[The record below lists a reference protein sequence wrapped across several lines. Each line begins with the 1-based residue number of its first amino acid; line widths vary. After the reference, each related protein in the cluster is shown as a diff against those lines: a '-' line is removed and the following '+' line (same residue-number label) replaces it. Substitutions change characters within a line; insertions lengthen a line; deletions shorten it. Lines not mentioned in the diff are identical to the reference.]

1 MVVDT
6 SILLAILFNEK
17 HGLWCAEQLQKHLGD
32 LRMSTVNLTEVMI
45 LIKDRQPQH
54 FKKLSEEVLSSS
66 IRFVPPT
73 TEHAM
78 IAAEAR
84 HNYPLNLGDCFAYA
98 LAKQE
103 GCAVLTLDADFKKTD
118 VQVISQK

>member
-17 HGLWCAEQLQKHLGD
+17 HGVWCAEQLQNHLGN

-45 LIKDRQPQH
+45 LLEDRQPQH
-54 FKKLSEEVLSSS
+54 FKKLKEEVLSAP

-73 TEHAM
+73 IQHSL
-78 IAAEAR
+78 IAAQAR
-84 HNYPLNLGDCFAYA
+84 HEYPLNLGDCFAYA

-103 GCAVLTLDADFKKTD
+103 GCGLLTLDADFKKTD
-118 VQVISQK
+118 VLVISQK